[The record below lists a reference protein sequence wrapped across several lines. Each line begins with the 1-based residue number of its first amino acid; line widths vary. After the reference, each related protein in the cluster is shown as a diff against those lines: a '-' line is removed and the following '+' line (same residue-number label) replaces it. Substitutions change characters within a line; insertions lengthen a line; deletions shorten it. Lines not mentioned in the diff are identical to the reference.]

1 MSDEREKKE
10 TEAKVDKNN
19 ANMTV
24 PNKESIQK
32 TKDDESKTMSEKD
45 TNKKKSKKKVIFI
58 LLAIILV
65 FLLAC
70 GGIGAYYYTTENK
83 KISEISKIQENSLQD
98 FSEEIKYGQEI
109 SYEDLIGKLVNISEL
124 SENTNI
130 TIQINDRELS
140 TEEKF
145 KFDKLGTYTIKVKLD
160 YTYTYSII
168 NRLTQNI
175 ESEKTIEIVIE
186 DQEKPVIKGVTN
198 KEITVGDKINLQ
210 DGITAT
216 DNVDEKVEIKIEG
229 TVDNKKAGKYNIK
242 VIASDKS
249 GNTENA
255 TFTVT
260 VKEKT
265 KVTTSTTSNGNSKTN
280 ESSTDKSKTSVNS
293 TDSAKTAASSQKYIA
308 DILRLTNQYRAEV
321 GVDALTLDSK
331 LSAAAQKRA
340 TELVKTPS
348 HTRPNGTSCFT
359 VFNEYGID
367 AWTYGENIAYGQ
379 ANGTS
384 AAKWWRNSSG
394 HYKNMTKKEY
404 KKIGIGA
411 YYSGGRWYW
420 VQLFTD

>member
-24 PNKESIQK
+24 SNKESIQK

-45 TNKKKSKKKVIFI
+45 TNKRKSKKKVIFI
-58 LLAIILV
+58 LFVIILV

-70 GGIGAYYYTTENK
+70 GGIGVYYYTTENK
-83 KISEISKIQENSLQD
+83 KISEISKIQEDSLQD

-109 SYEDLIGKLVNISEL
+109 SYENLVDKLVNTSEL
-124 SENTNI
+124 PENTNI

-280 ESSTDKSKTSVNS
+280 GSSTDKSKTSGNS
-293 TDSAKTAASSQKYIA
+293 TDSAKTAASSQKYIS

-340 TELVKTPS
+340 TELVTTPS

-394 HYKNMTKKEY
+394 HYKNMTKKDY

>member
-83 KISEISKIQENSLQD
+83 KISETSKIQENSLQD

-168 NRLTQNI
+168 NRLTRNI

-186 DQEKPVIKGVTN
+186 DKEKPVIKGVTN
-198 KEITVGDKINLQ
+198 KEITIGDKINLQ

-216 DNVDEKVEIKIEG
+216 DNADEKVEIKIEG

-280 ESSTDKSKTSVNS
+280 GSSTN
-293 TDSAKTAASSQKYIA
+293 SAKTAASSSKYIA

-394 HYKNMTKKEY
+394 HYKNMTKKDY

-411 YYSGGRWYW
+411 YYSNGRWYW
-420 VQLFTD
+420 VQLFTN

>member
-109 SYEDLIGKLVNISEL
+109 SYEDIIGKLVNINEL

-168 NRLTQNI
+168 NQLTQNI
-175 ESEKTIEIVIE
+175 ENEKTIEIVIE

-229 TVDNKKAGKYNIK
+229 TVNNKKAGKYNIK

-321 GVDALTLDSK
+321 GVAALTLDSK

>member
-124 SENTNI
+124 SENTNT

>member
-109 SYEDLIGKLVNISEL
+109 SYEDIIGKLVNINEL

-168 NRLTQNI
+168 NRLTRNI
-175 ESEKTIEIVIE
+175 ESEKTKFKINTTLVYRY
-186 DQEKPVIKGVTN
+186 EKV
-198 KEITVGDKINLQ
+198 KEIIYIYLDNLM
-210 DGITAT
+210 
-216 DNVDEKVEIKIEG
+216 IKI
-229 TVDNKKAGKYNIK
+229 KK
-242 VIASDKS
+242 V
-249 GNTENA
+249 
-255 TFTVT
+255 
-260 VKEKT
+260 
-265 KVTTSTTSNGNSKTN
+265 
-280 ESSTDKSKTSVNS
+280 
-293 TDSAKTAASSQKYIA
+293 
-308 DILRLTNQYRAEV
+308 
-321 GVDALTLDSK
+321 
-331 LSAAAQKRA
+331 
-340 TELVKTPS
+340 
-348 HTRPNGTSCFT
+348 
-359 VFNEYGID
+359 
-367 AWTYGENIAYGQ
+367 
-379 ANGTS
+379 
-384 AAKWWRNSSG
+384 
-394 HYKNMTKKEY
+394 
-404 KKIGIGA
+404 
-411 YYSGGRWYW
+411 
-420 VQLFTD
+420 

>member
-1 MSDEREKKE
+1 MSDEKE
-10 TEAKVDKNN
+10 
-19 ANMTV
+19 
-24 PNKESIQK
+24 
-32 TKDDESKTMSEKD
+32 
-45 TNKKKSKKKVIFI
+45 KKVIFI

-109 SYEDLIGKLVNISEL
+109 SYEDLVGKLVNTSEL
-124 SENTNI
+124 PENTNI
-130 TIQINDRELS
+130 TIQINDRELL

-160 YTYTYSII
+160 YTYTYSVM

-175 ESEKTIEIVIE
+175 ENEKTIEIVIE

-280 ESSTDKSKTSVNS
+280 GSSTDKSKTSGNS
-293 TDSAKTAASSQKYIA
+293 TDSAKTAASSQKYIS

-394 HYKNMTKKEY
+394 HYKNMTKKDY